1 VSTCVLSCSSATLR
15 LTIRSPPSKTDTR
28 IVHIH
33 IRAITTNTIH
43 PQAQQSPLQFT
54 VVPEYDNAN
63 TYAIAVLQIAYSVVA
78 VHFHYAG
85 WKSRALVWDW
95 TTSELLSVRPNFML
109 LCNIFYINYTGYRY
123 IF

>member
-1 VSTCVLSCSSATLR
+1 M
-15 LTIRSPPSKTDTR
+15 TDTR

-33 IRAITTNTIH
+33 IRAISTNTIH

-54 VVPEYDNAN
+54 VVPQYRQENEY
-63 TYAIAVLQIAYSVVA
+63 TISVLQIAYGVVA

-85 WKSRALVWDW
+85 GKARALVWDW
-95 TTSELLSVRPNFML
+95 TTSDLLLVRRNFLL
-109 LCNIFYINYTGYRY
+109 LCHIFDVIYEGYLC